1 MVNIHLQKPILD
13 VVENQIREN
22 NPPATKK
29 IFDRLLKNGHSKD
42 DAMKLIGRAV
52 ATEIYEVL
60 KNKKPFDEEKIRQS
74 FEEAVVVYL

>member
-1 MVNIHLQKPILD
+1 MVNIDLQKAILD

-29 IFDRLLKNGHSKD
+29 TFDRLLKKGHSKD
-42 DAMKLIGRAV
+42 EAMKLIGSAV

-60 KNKKPFDEEKIRQS
+60 KNKKPFDEKRYIKALRK
-74 FEEAVVVYL
+74 LP

>member
-42 DAMKLIGRAV
+42 DAMKLIGSAV

-60 KNKKPFDEEKIRQS
+60 KNKKPFDEEKIRRS